1 MNQVPNVRLNDGVEI
16 PQFGFGVFQVPP
28 DETAPTVR
36 AAFDAGYRHIDTA
49 QMYGNEEGVGQALAE
64 SGLSRDE
71 VFLTTKLNN
80 DGHGYDTA
88 IRRLDE
94 SLKRLGT
101 DHVDLY
107 LIHWPRPREDR
118 YVDTWRG
125 FEKAAAEGKARA
137 IGVSN
142 FTVAN
147 LERLAAETGTV
158 PAVNQVELHPRFTQ
172 DELRAY
178 HAQHGI
184 ATEAW
189 SPIGQGQ
196 GLLDDPLLG
205 ELAGKY
211 GKSRRPGRAALAR
224 AAGQHRLPEVDAPR
238 AHEGE
243 HRRLRLRAGRRR
255 RRGDQ
260 RPERRR
266 PPRPGPRP
274 LRLIPARSRP
284 RVCGASRTL
293 PRESD
298 VRGASRTPPDACDGP
313 APGLP
318 P

>member
-1 MNQVPNVRLNDGVEI
+1 MNQVPNVRLNNGVEI
-16 PQFGFGVFQVPP
+16 PQLGFGVFQVPP
-28 DETAPTVR
+28 DETAATVR
-36 AAFDAGYRHIDTA
+36 DAFDAGYRHIDTA

-118 YVDTWRG
+118 YLDTWRG
-125 FEKAAAEGKARA
+125 FEKTAAEGKARA

-147 LERLAAETGTV
+147 LQRLAAETETV

-196 GLLDDPLLG
+196 GLLDDRLLG

-211 GKSRRPGRAALAR
+211 GKSPAQVVLRWHVQLGNIVFPKSMHAERMRENIDVFDFELADDDVAAISGLNVDGRL
-224 AAGQHRLPEVDAPR
+224 
-238 AHEGE
+238 
-243 HRRLRLRAGRRR
+243 
-255 RRGDQ
+255 
-260 RPERRR
+260 
-266 PPRPGPRP
+266 GP
-274 LRLIPARSRP
+274 
-284 RVCGASRTL
+284 
-293 PRESD
+293 D
-298 VRGASRTPPDACDGP
+298 PDRFG
-313 APGLP
+313 
-318 P
+318 